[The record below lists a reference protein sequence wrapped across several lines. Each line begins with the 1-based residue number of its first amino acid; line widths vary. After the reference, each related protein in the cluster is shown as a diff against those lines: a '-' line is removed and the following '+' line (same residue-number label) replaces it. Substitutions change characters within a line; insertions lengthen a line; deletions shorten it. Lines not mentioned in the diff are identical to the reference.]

1 MNKEK
6 IFTILLA
13 PRVTEKTTGLA
24 KDRQY
29 VFKVRKD
36 ANKVEV
42 AQAVKALFNV
52 EVLAVRVCNVK
63 GKKRRFGRFEGKH
76 KDWKKAYVSLKEG
89 QVIDLGVA

>member
-6 IFTILLA
+6 VFTVLLA
-13 PRVTEKTTGLA
+13 PRTTEKTTNLV

-29 VFKVRKD
+29 VFKVHQS
-36 ANKVEV
+36 ANKPEI

-52 EVLAVRVCNVK
+52 EVLTVRVCNVK
-63 GKKRRFGRFEGKH
+63 GEKRKFGRFEGKR
-76 KDWKKAYVSLKEG
+76 KDWKKAYVTLKEG

>member
-6 IFTILLA
+6 MFTILLA
-13 PRVTEKTTGLA
+13 PRVTEKTNELA

-29 VFKVRKD
+29 VFKVHQS
-36 ANKVEV
+36 ANKIEI
-42 AQAVKALFNV
+42 AQAVKTLFNV

-63 GKKRRFGRFEGKH
+63 GKKRRFGRFAGKR
-76 KDWKKAYVSLKEG
+76 KDWKKAYVTLKEG